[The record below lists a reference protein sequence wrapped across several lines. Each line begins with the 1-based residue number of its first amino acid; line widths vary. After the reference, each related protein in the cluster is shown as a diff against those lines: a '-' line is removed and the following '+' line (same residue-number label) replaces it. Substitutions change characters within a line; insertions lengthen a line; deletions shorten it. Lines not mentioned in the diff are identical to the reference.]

1 VISDRLPNG
10 SGFSAWL
17 SREIAGIIGRVRAYE
32 ERDRLP
38 RFVKELLVVDH
49 AESCD
54 RSCYRCLRAY
64 LNRREHAIL
73 NWRLGLDLLAVLG
86 GAKAHEVGWGTGAP
100 WWNDATQSIRLQFA
114 ARSLTQRH
122 GTTAD
127 QGQELVWKG
136 RLVGITLRG
145 RRYVLGHP
153 LWDSEQL
160 ASVEDGLPLAWNEA
174 RYIDWFT
181 LTVSPVRAWGQRDR
195 LRVVRV
201 RAPEVVAKWEPID
214 DDEAKRRLRTGESLR
229 LRWTEDGET
238 KEGRVLLRQPD
249 RLMHVSLNRV
259 LSPTVRFDAIWR

>member
-17 SREIAGIIGRVRAYE
+17 SSKISGIIERVRAYE

-38 RFVKELLVVDH
+38 RFVRELLVSDH

-100 WWNDATQSIRLQFA
+100 WWNNETQSSRLQFA
-114 ARSLTQRH
+114 ARSLIQRH
-122 GTTAD
+122 GTAAD
-127 QGQELVWKG
+127 QAQPPVCAGK
-136 RLVGITLRG
+136 LVGITLRKQ
-145 RRYVLGHP
+145 RYVLGHP
-153 LWDSEQL
+153 LWDPEQL
-160 ASVEDGLPLAWNEA
+160 AIVEARVPADWNGA

-181 LTVSPVRAWGQRDR
+181 LTASPVRAWGQKDR

-201 RAPEVVAKWEPID
+201 RAPEVVAQWEPID

-229 LRWTEDGET
+229 LRWTEAGET

-249 RLMHVSLNRV
+249 SLMHVSLNRV